1 MKLSFVYIITN
12 KNNTL
17 LYTGV
22 TSNLVRRIH
31 QHKTGFYQT
40 SFSKRYN
47 CHKLVYYEIFTDIR
61 VAIRRE
67 KQLKAGN
74 RRRKVELIEKENGD
88 WRDLAKDWVL

>member
-1 MKLSFVYIITN
+1 MKTSFVYIITN
-12 KNNTL
+12 KNNTV

-31 QHKTGFYQT
+31 QHKTGFYKT

-47 CHKLVYYEIFTDIR
+47 CHKLVYYEVFTDIR
-61 VAIRRE
+61 VAITRE

-74 RRRKVELIEKENGD
+74 RRRKVELIEKENRE
-88 WRDLAKDWVL
+88 WRDLAEDWVL